1 MELGIIG
8 LPTSG
13 KTTIFN
19 ALTRGNHPT
28 GPATTGKMEIHSAVV
43 DVPDERVGRLN
54 EMFQRDK
61 TIHAK
66 VTYTDVAGLE
76 GMGKRGLSGQLRN
89 HIATLDALIHVVRTF
104 ESAVVPHPLG
114 SVAPQRD
121 LEMFH
126 GEMILADLL
135 AAENRLER
143 IAEGLRKG
151 ARGDERK
158 SLQEQQSFFQRLCTA
173 LESEIPLRDLDLM
186 SKEKETLHGFGL
198 LSLKPT
204 LVLLNT
210 GEDPLDPAKVLHYE
224 HRQTELLS
232 LSGKLEMEIGQLAL
246 DEVELFMQEFGIQEL
261 GLNRV
266 IQTSYALLGLQS
278 FFTVGEDEVRAWT
291 VREGAT
297 ALDAA
302 GTVHT
307 DLARGFI
314 RAEVIAYDEL
324 MAIGSLTAARKM
336 GKLRLEGKKYVV
348 QDGDILRI
356 RFSI

>member
-19 ALTRGNHPT
+19 ALTCGDRPT

-61 TIHAK
+61 TIYAK

-89 HIATLDALIHVVRTF
+89 HIATLDALIHVVRAF
-104 ESAVVPHPLG
+104 ESLVVPHPLG

-121 LEMFH
+121 LELFH

-135 AAENRLER
+135 TVENRLER

-151 ARGDERK
+151 ARGAERQL
-158 SLQEQQSFFQRLCTA
+158 LQEQQGLFQRLSAA
-173 LESEIPLRDLDLM
+173 LESEIPLRDFDLTPG
-186 SKEKETLHGFGL
+186 ERETLHGFGF

-204 LVLLNT
+204 LVLLNA
-210 GEDPLDPAKVLHYE
+210 GEDPLDPTEVLHYE

-232 LSGKLEMEIGQLAL
+232 LSGKLEMEIGQLDP
-246 DEVELFMQEFGIQEL
+246 DEMGLFMQEFGIQEL

-291 VREGAT
+291 ARQGAT

-314 RAEVIAYDEL
+314 RAEVIAYQEL
-324 MAIGSLTAARKM
+324 MAAGSMAAARKM

>member
-19 ALTRGNHPT
+19 ALTRGDYPT
-28 GPATTGKMEIHSAVV
+28 APATTGKMEIHSAVI
-43 DVPDERVGRLN
+43 DVPDVRVDRLS
-54 EMFQRDK
+54 EMFHPRK
-61 TIHAK
+61 TIYAK
-66 VTYTDVAGLE
+66 VTYMDVAGLE

-89 HIATLDALIHVVRTF
+89 HIAALDALIHVVRAF
-104 ESAVVPHPLG
+104 ESTVVPHPLG

-121 LEMFH
+121 LELFH

-135 AAENRLER
+135 TMENRLER
-143 IAEGLRKG
+143 IAVGLRKG

-158 SLQEQQSFFQRLCTA
+158 SLQEQQSLFQRLSTA
-173 LESEIPLRDLDLM
+173 LESEIPLRDLELTP
-186 SKEKETLHGFGL
+186 EERETLHGFGF

-204 LVLLNT
+204 LVLLNA
-210 GEDPLDPAKVLHYE
+210 GEDTLDPAEALHYE
-224 HRQTELLS
+224 HQQTELLS
-232 LSGKLEMEIGQLAL
+232 LSGKLEMEIGQLEP
-246 DEVELFMQEFGIQEL
+246 DEMGLFMQEFGIQEL
-261 GLNRV
+261 GLKRV
-266 IQTSYALLGLQS
+266 IQTSYTLLGLHS

-291 VREGAT
+291 VRAGAT

-302 GTVHT
+302 GTIHT

-314 RAEVIAYDEL
+314 RAEVVSYDDL
-324 MAIGSLTAARKM
+324 VATGSLAAARKM
-336 GKLRLEGKKYVV
+336 GKLRLEGKNYIV
-348 QDGDILRI
+348 QDGDILHV

>member
-19 ALTRGNHPT
+19 ALTRGDRPT
-28 GPATTGKMEIHSAVV
+28 APATLGRMEVHSAVV
-43 DVPDERVGRLN
+43 DVPDARVDRLS
-54 EMFQRDK
+54 EMFHPRK
-61 TIHAK
+61 TIYAK

-89 HIATLDALIHVVRTF
+89 HIATMDALIHVVRTF

-135 AAENRLER
+135 TVENRLEH

-158 SLQEQQSFFQRLCTA
+158 SLQEQQSLFQRLSTA
-173 LESEIPLRDLDLM
+173 LESEIPLRDLDLTP
-186 SKEKETLHGFGL
+186 EERETLHGFGL

-204 LVLLNT
+204 LVLLNA
-210 GEDPLDPAKVLHYE
+210 GEDPRDPAEVLHYE
-224 HRQTELLS
+224 HRQTVLLS
-232 LSGKLEMEIGQLAL
+232 LSGKLEMEIGQLAS
-246 DEVELFMQEFGIQEL
+246 DEMELFMQEFGIQEL

-291 VREGAT
+291 VRGGAT

-302 GTVHT
+302 GTIHT

-314 RAEVIAYDEL
+314 RAEVIAYQDL
-324 MAIGSLTAARKM
+324 IAAGSLAAARKM
-336 GKLRLEGKKYVV
+336 GKLRLEGKNYIV
-348 QDGDILRI
+348 QDGDILHV